1 MDKYFSGW
9 ARECGVSMDDLMALG
24 HRVGDSKDDPFNMA
38 VMGLRLAGR
47 SNAVA
52 KLHGEVSR
60 EMFSDLW
67 PDVPDD
73 EVPIGSVTNGVHS
86 GTWVRAGDLRPARQ
100 VRAPVVGRRRPASA
114 GRGSSTPPTTSCGG
128 RRSRAASGSWRSSGS
143 A

>member
-1 MDKYFSGW
+1 MRTITDRLYGGDKEHRMRQEILLGIGSVRDLMEKYFSGW

-24 HRVGDSKDDPFNMA
+24 HRVGDNKDDPFNMA

-86 GTWVRAGDLRPARQ
+86 GTWVAPEISDLLAK
-100 VRAPVVGRRRPASA
+100 
-114 GRGSSTPPTTSCGG
+114 
-128 RRSRAASGSWRSSGS
+128 
-143 A
+143 